1 MRARTFFIL
10 VGILALLALAGWG
23 LLNRGEREI
32 SSTQMGGYLMKDLQV
47 NEIVSIV
54 VSGPKGRLT
63 LKRAEG
69 AWVVPERWGYPADFS
84 RITDLLRK
92 LKETKVGRKFQ
103 ASEDVIAR
111 LSLADP
117 EDQKAS
123 EKERGIRLELM
134 DSKGEK
140 RADLIL
146 GKERDAD
153 PATGQTG
160 GRYVLRKGVSSD
172 VYLVDWAISGPSEE
186 PSSWLNRE
194 LLSVAGDDVE
204 SIVCLAED
212 GRTVRYAFAR
222 PEKGKAFELKSPKSS
237 VKINASELDR
247 LSGTL
252 ANFRLSDV
260 ASRYEA
266 GKPIEGFDESVR
278 IEYHLYDGNVY
289 RIYPGGQ
296 CKDAMCRFRLE
307 AGFRGVE
314 ALSEKEKKDEKAK
327 SPEEIAKDADKLN
340 ERLSAWVYVIPGWQ
354 HAVFS
359 TELSAFLEKE
369 EEASGKASK
378 KP

>member
-1 MRARTFFIL
+1 MRSRTFFIL
-10 VGILALLALAGWG
+10 VGILVLLAVAGWG
-23 LLNRGEREI
+23 LLNRGERERP
-32 SSTQMGGYLMKDLQV
+32 STQMGGYLMKNLQV
-47 NEIVSIV
+47 NEIASIV
-54 VSGPKGRLT
+54 VYGPKGKLT
-63 LKRAEG
+63 LKKAEG
-69 AWVVPERWGYPADFS
+69 AWVVAERWGYPADFS
-84 RITDLLRK
+84 RIADLLRK
-92 LKETKVGRKFQ
+92 LKEVKVGRKFQ
-103 ASEDVIAR
+103 SSEDVIAR

-117 EDQKAS
+117 QDQKAS
-123 EKERGIRLELM
+123 EKERGIRLELF

-172 VYLVDWAISGPSEE
+172 VYLVDWSISGPSEE

-194 LLSVAGDDVE
+194 LLSVAADDIE
-204 SIVCLAED
+204 SIVCLAEE
-212 GRTVRYAFAR
+212 GKTVRYAFAR

-237 VKINASELDR
+237 GKINTSELDR
-247 LSGTL
+247 LSDTL
-252 ANFRLSDV
+252 SNFRLSDV

-266 GKPIEGFDESVR
+266 GRPLEGFDESVR
-278 IEYHLYDGNVY
+278 IEYHLYDGNIY

-307 AGFRGVE
+307 VGFRGME
-314 ALSEKEKKDEKAK
+314 ALSEKEDEKAK
-327 SPEEIAKDADKLN
+327 SPEERAKDAGKLN
-340 ERLSAWVYVIPGWQ
+340 ERLSAWVYVVPGWQ

-369 EEASGKASK
+369 EGAPGKASK